1 MPKVTIKTI
10 SIKNFKN
17 IGEYNH
23 RFSERDVI
31 RGVFGSGKT
40 NIFRA
45 YKWCLCSG
53 SISPEVISNGNIVP
67 NMKSEVTLVLL
78 VDNRECTFY
87 RSFTRTDGTCKNE
100 YAFCGIA
107 YSTEKEYRNIIT
119 NILGSG
125 SVPLDILLD
134 IKAFT
139 STSPRWTWTDQRRL
153 LFDICNANDE
163 NERILSKPE
172 YAQLFAVLGS
182 YTPKDDADMAS
193 YLGKL
198 HRQNKNDQED
208 KRKHITNLQNNL
220 PSIPIAL
227 EEEKEKLAQA
237 NAKMQEIDGYEP
249 MIKKLENRLSQI
261 AFAKKQIET
270 YKRQNEANKLSLVK
284 LQSNIAKLSVA
295 YSEAEDMA
303 FDSNK
308 CPLCGHDILESEKSD
323 KIVSFENY
331 KATRLADITEQL
343 EAFNKSLEEMNN
355 VISSIDA
362 NITEQEDLIKD
373 LDEQGTTK
381 QLDECKKKAEETQ
394 VLRFELEQAITE
406 CKKRISDYNLEQRY
420 NEDIA
425 KARAKL
431 VELADTESE
440 ILLAISLAKK
450 FAFEKANAITEV
462 VNKNFD
468 NVKFKF
474 FGQNLNGS
482 AYDTCE
488 VMYHGVP
495 FDSCSTGQ
503 KIAVGFY
510 INQGLQ
516 RLLGISLPVWIDD
529 VGSAKFFKAENQMIG
544 LLTDNKVTLDIT
556 PVEVGI

>member
-1 MPKVTIKTI
+1 
-10 SIKNFKN
+10 
-17 IGEYNH
+17 
-23 RFSERDVI
+23 
-31 RGVFGSGKT
+31 
-40 NIFRA
+40 
-45 YKWCLCSG
+45 
-53 SISPEVISNGNIVP
+53 
-67 NMKSEVTLVLL
+67 
-78 VDNRECTFY
+78 
-87 RSFTRTDGTCKNE
+87 
-100 YAFCGIA
+100 
-107 YSTEKEYRNIIT
+107 
-119 NILGSG
+119 
-125 SVPLDILLD
+125 
-134 IKAFT
+134 
-139 STSPRWTWTDQRRL
+139 
-153 LFDICNANDE
+153 
-163 NERILSKPE
+163 
-172 YAQLFAVLGS
+172 
-182 YTPKDDADMAS
+182 
-193 YLGKL
+193 
-198 HRQNKNDQED
+198 
-208 KRKHITNLQNNL
+208 
-220 PSIPIAL
+220 
-227 EEEKEKLAQA
+227 
-237 NAKMQEIDGYEP
+237 
-249 MIKKLENRLSQI
+249 
-261 AFAKKQIET
+261 
-270 YKRQNEANKLSLVK
+270 
-284 LQSNIAKLSVA
+284 
-295 YSEAEDMA
+295 
-303 FDSNK
+303 
-308 CPLCGHDILESEKSD
+308 
-323 KIVSFENY
+323 
-331 KATRLADITEQL
+331 
-343 EAFNKSLEEMNN
+343 MNN

-362 NITEQEDLIKD
+362 NITEQEDLIKE

-420 NEDIA
+420 NEEIA